1 MFVVLIYLSVL
12 YTLLLKKLESL
23 APSGL
28 VILTKK
34 KQYNSDTNY
43 IIHISNSFEE

>member
-12 YTLLLKKLESL
+12 YTLLLKLESP
-23 APSGL
+23 APSGM